1 MSGYLYW
8 GKSRKGENHRG
19 DEYHLLQWHSL
30 DVAACGYVMVMENH
44 FNAASLFATLGIDG
58 MILANLRVCFSNNTA
73 ATRWRAASA
82 MLTTAAITTP
92 SPARGCGKTI
102 LVIAWRRA

>member
-44 FNAASLFATLGIDG
+44 FNAASLFATHGIADG
-58 MILANLRVCFSNNTA
+58 
-73 ATRWRAASA
+73 ATSS
-82 MLTTAAITTP
+82 TFF
-92 SPARGCGKTI
+92 
-102 LVIAWRRA
+102 AWPHCSHDIGGF

>member
-1 MSGYLYW
+1 
-8 GKSRKGENHRG
+8 
-19 DEYHLLQWHSL
+19 
-30 DVAACGYVMVMENH
+30 MVMENH
-44 FNAASLFATLGIDG
+44 FNAASLFATLGIDD
-58 MILANLRVCFSNNTA
+58 RETA
-73 ATRWRAASA
+73 ATFFAWLLCWHDIGKFARLFQQQYRCARDRAASA